1 MGIPELIKAL
11 RRNMVETGNLV
22 CLGCGHEHSCSTR
35 GCAIMREAADS
46 LERLNDFEHSQL
58 ALVRAENTTLKAELN
73 RRAAP
78 ENKPLTLE
86 QLRGMDGEPVY
97 MVYAGNTY
105 DGWRLSGDAQ
115 DYVYDVQNRGA
126 TAYARKPEAGE
137 KG

>member
-1 MGIPELIKAL
+1 MME
-11 RRNMVETGNLV
+11 E
-22 CLGCGHEHSCSTR
+22 
-35 GCAIMREAADS
+35 
-46 LERLNDFEHSQL
+46 
-58 ALVRAENTTLKAELN
+58 LKACQLNPERVIEILWGEVAKDQQPLHCTRKELCDAVEMAEESI
-73 RRAAP
+73 RRAAL